1 MAPIKESGESKMSE
15 ANTTLAIQMASTNS
29 KNIQPLPGIDCCLLG
44 IGQVEI
50 ITGRKRSS
58 IYEMIRA
65 GMFPSGYRS
74 GSRSTV
80 WKSTEIMEWI
90 NNLKPVCSQEV
101 A

>member
-1 MAPIKESGESKMSE
+1 MSK
-15 ANTTLAIQMASTNS
+15 ANTTFSIQLAPINS
-29 KNIQPLPGIDCCLLG
+29 KKTNAEHLPGIDCCLLG

-74 GSRSTV
+74 GPRSTV

-90 NNLKPVCSQEV
+90 NNLKPVCSKL
-101 A
+101 